1 MSRKEEIITQS
12 DFEKLVQKQMEI
24 SKKELMKAFE
34 KINKNEDYNRKTKT
48 NSNRRK
54 HSR

>member
-1 MSRKEEIITQS
+1 MSSKEVIISQS

-34 KINKNEDYNRKTKT
+34 KIDKNENNNRKTKT

-54 HSR
+54 YS